1 MNMSYIVKPIAIE
14 IAAPT
19 SSGTATDVSNA
30 QYVRIVNSS
39 STAYLVTFAG
49 SFNGSMT
56 IAGNESVLIHKSK
69 EDTIYAANAAIKLA
83 KVSI

>member
-1 MNMSYIVKPIAIE
+1 MSYLIKPIATE

-30 QYVRIVNSS
+30 QYVRIVNTAAT
-39 STAYLVTFAG
+39 TAYLVTFAG